1 MTITLNGA
9 KCVIDDGTTLEQLMM
24 SVTDSTRGSAA
35 AIDGEVVPRME
46 WPMVTLREGQ
56 AVELLSAVQ
65 GG

>member
-1 MTITLNGA
+1 VTITLNGA

>member
-9 KCVIDDGTTLEQLMM
+9 KCVIDDGTTLEQLML
-24 SVTDSTRGSAA
+24 SVAGSTRGSAA